1 MKLCQFYLSD
11 AERTAD
17 LRRRLPRAARVG
29 LIENDMV
36 FDVTH
41 LVRSPDVDGPTCN
54 AAVAFLLSG
63 KTWKDIGSEPFTHGH
78 HKLADVCLGPP
89 VLRPPQFMDF
99 YAFEQHVRTARAKR
113 GLDIEPLWFELPVYY
128 NTNSYAVYGHK
139 QTIYYPREEDRLD
152 YELELACV
160 IGREVRNATEQSA
173 RDAIAGFC
181 IFNDCSAR
189 TRQQKAMKVGL
200 GPSPGKDF
208 ASVLGPYLV
217 TKDEIPDY
225 SKLHMRAF
233 VNGEKWSEGI
243 AGKMQHSFES
253 MIVYASKSRTLF
265 PGDVIGS
272 GTVGGGCGLE
282 LDKFLKPGDT
292 VRLEIDG
299 LGVLE
304 NQVEYEA

>member
-17 LRRRLPRAARVG
+17 LRRRVPRHARFGV
-29 LIENDMV
+29 
-36 FDVTH
+36 
-41 LVRSPDVDGPTCN
+41 VDGDN
-54 AAVAFLLSG
+54 VL
-63 KTWKDIGSEPFTHGH
+63 D
-78 HKLADVCLGPP
+78 LADVYSPTLKDGPSP
-89 VLRPPQFMDF
+89 NTALAYLLAGSPEMQTGTAMVHRRKLSTIFLAPPILRPAQFMDF

-113 GLDIEPLWFELPVYY
+113 GLEIEPLWFDIPVYY
-128 NTNSYAVYGHK
+128 NTTPYSLYGHG
-139 QTIYYPREEDRLD
+139 QTVYYPADEDRLD
-152 YELELACV
+152 YELELGCI
-160 IGREVRNATEQSA
+160 IGKTVRNADEAAA
-173 RDAIAGFC
+173 RDAIAGYT

-225 SKLHMRAF
+225 GKLAMRAF
-233 VNGEKWSEGI
+233 VNGEKWSDGI

-253 MIVYASKSRTLF
+253 MIQYASRCRTLF

-304 NQVEYEA
+304 NRVEYEK